1 MQTSFNLIST
11 AALLQKRWKAILFMV
26 ILSMVVAAIT
36 VWVVPKYY
44 RSATLVVAA
53 NPLLADKAR
62 FFNNQIQSLYSYFGS
77 GDDLDRIYSIA
88 DMDTTYQKLV
98 DEYNLITYYRLQ
110 NDSLPLLRRKAV
122 LQLRKDLSL
131 QKTDKGQLQIIAWT
145 KDKQLSANLV
155 NRMVA
160 IVQETEG
167 TIWKNNYQLLYQNL
181 TGAATVMEQQ
191 FKQTSDSL
199 RGASEATMALG
210 NAKLKSLLEQ
220 ITLYRQSANE
230 YQLAAASVPAVLYVM
245 EPGVPAAKSERPDI
259 PGTLL
264 AAGLLGLLFGMLLV
278 LVADRKN
285 N

>member
-26 ILSMVVAAIT
+26 ILSMFVAAIT

-98 DEYNLITYYRLQ
+98 DEYNLITYYHLQ

-167 TIWKNNYQLLYQNL
+167 TIWKNNYQLLCQNL
-181 TGAATVMEQQ
+181 TSAADAMQQQ
-191 FKQTSDSL
+191 FQQTSDSL
-199 RGASEATMALG
+199 RSTTGAGLALG
-210 NAKLKSLLEQ
+210 NAQLQSLLEQ
-220 ITLYRQSANE
+220 ITLYRQTANE
-230 YQLAAASVPAVLYVM
+230 YLLAAKNVPAVLYVM
-245 EPGVPAAKSERPDI
+245 EPGVPAAKAERPDM
-259 PGTLL
+259 PATLL
-264 AAGLLGLLFGMLLV
+264 AAALLGGLFGILLV